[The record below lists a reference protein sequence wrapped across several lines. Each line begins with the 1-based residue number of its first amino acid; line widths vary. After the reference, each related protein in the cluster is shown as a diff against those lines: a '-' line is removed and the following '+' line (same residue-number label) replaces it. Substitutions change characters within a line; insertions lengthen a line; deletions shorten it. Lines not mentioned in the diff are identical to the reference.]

1 MRKIKNNLEMDFM
14 ILRKW
19 FQENHMILKPGKCDN
34 IVIGDND
41 LSYKIILNNDEIT
54 GSSEEN
60 LLGILLDSK
69 LNLDS
74 HITSLSKKAGQKLS
88 ALLFIF
94 IHKHIYNRHMNKIK
108 KVKTKIHKTVIKY
121 NATVTPEIKLKEEQL
136 QN

>member
-19 FQENHMILKPGKCDN
+19 FHENHMILNPGKCDN

-41 LSYKIILNNDEIT
+41 LSHKIILNNDEIT

-60 LLGILLDSK
+60 LLGILL
-69 LNLDS
+69 NLDS

-88 ALLFIF
+88 ARIFVF